1 MAIRPQ
7 SALTSQDYKRRDLS
21 PTVSA
26 LQSSF
31 YGGMSMLGPEEVD
44 DGFRQIETHM
54 ESQMSHRG
62 KVVERLNIKNILELT
77 Q

>member
-1 MAIRPQ
+1 
-7 SALTSQDYKRRDLS
+7 
-21 PTVSA
+21 
-26 LQSSF
+26 
-31 YGGMSMLGPEEVD
+31 MLGPEEVD
-44 DGFRQIETHM
+44 DGFRKIETHM